1 MARKQD
7 KNLIPFTSDQSREQ
21 AAKNG
26 TKGGKKSGEVRRQK
40 KTIADFLKT
49 WADKEVDEKNKKALQ
64 ALGLDE
70 EATNRTLLV
79 LPLIKKAN
87 GGDIKA
93 LQMIIDLLGEDKKKD
108 LEIAKLKEEINLLR
122 AETQKI
128 TAAFGEDREIEDLSG
143 LAEMLRKD
151 KGGDEDDE

>member
-7 KNLIPFTSDQSREQ
+7 ENLIPFTSDQSREQ

-108 LEIAKLKEEINLLR
+108 LEIKKLQEEIALLR
-122 AETQKI
+122 AEKQKI

-151 KGGDEDDE
+151 KGGEEDDE

>member
-1 MARKQD
+1 MAGKTE
-7 KNLIPFTSDQSREQ
+7 NLKPFQKGTISSEV
-21 AAKNG
+21 AKANG
-26 TKGGKKSGEVRRQK
+26 SKGGKAKAAK
-40 KTIADFLKT
+40 KTVAEYLKL

-108 LEIAKLKEEINLLR
+108 LEIKKLKEEIKLLK

-128 TAAFGEDREIEDLSG
+128 SSQFGDDREIEDLQG
-143 LAEMLRKD
+143 LADMLKKD
-151 KGGDEDDE
+151 EENTND

>member
-7 KNLIPFTSDQSREQ
+7 ENLRPSEHKFTLEEH
-21 AAKNG
+21 K
-26 TKGGKKSGEVRRQK
+26 KGAQRSAEVRRKK
-40 KTIADFLKT
+40 KTIAEYLKT

-87 GGDIKA
+87 SGDIKA

-108 LEIAKLKEEINLLR
+108 LEIKKLKQEIELLR
-122 AETQKI
+122 AQTQKI
-128 TAAFGEDREIEDLSG
+128 TAAFGDDREVEDLTG
-143 LAEMLRKD
+143 LADMLKKD
-151 KGGDEDDE
+151 EENTDD

>member
-1 MARKQD
+1 MANKGH
-7 KNLIPFTSDQSREQ
+7 KNLIPQ
-21 AAKNG
+21 AHTITVGEASA
-26 TKGGKKSGEVRRQK
+26 GGKKSGQVRKQK
-40 KTIADFLKT
+40 KTIADYLRT
-49 WADKEVDEKNKKALQ
+49 WADSAVEDKHKQALR

-87 GGDIKA
+87 SGDIKA

-108 LEIAKLKEEINLLR
+108 LEIKKLREEIRLLK

-128 TAAFGEDREIEDLSG
+128 TSQFGDDREIEDMTG
-143 LAEMLRKD
+143 LAEMLAVN
-151 KGGDEDDE
+151 DEESTDD

>member
-7 KNLIPFTSDQSREQ
+7 KNLIPNSQRSPNELREMTS
-21 AAKNG
+21 
-26 TKGGKKSGEVRRQK
+26 KGGKRSGEVRRQK
-40 KTIADFLKT
+40 KTVADYLRK
-49 WADKEVDEKNKKALQ
+49 WADNEVDEKNKKALQ

-87 GGDIKA
+87 CGDIKA

-108 LEIAKLKEEINLLR
+108 LEIKKLQEEIALLR

-128 TAAFGEDREIEDLSG
+128 TTAFGEDREIEDLSG

-151 KGGDEDDE
+151 KGGEEDDE

>member
-7 KNLIPFTSDQSREQ
+7 ENLRPCEYKLSQEEQ
-21 AAKNG
+21 K
-26 TKGGKKSGEVRRQK
+26 KGGRKSVEVRRQK
-40 KTIADFLKT
+40 KTIAEYLKT

-64 ALGLDE
+64 SLGLDE

-151 KGGDEDDE
+151 KGGDDDDE

>member
-7 KNLIPFTSDQSREQ
+7 ENLRPSEHKFTLEEH
-21 AAKNG
+21 K
-26 TKGGKKSGEVRRQK
+26 KGAQRSAEVRRQK
-40 KTIADFLKT
+40 KTVADYLRK
-49 WADKEVDEKNKKALQ
+49 WADSEVDEKNKKALQ

-108 LEIAKLKEEINLLR
+108 LEIKKLKEEIALLK

-128 TAAFGEDREIEDLSG
+128 ASQFGEDREIEDLTG
-143 LAEMLRKD
+143 LAEMLRT
-151 KGGDEDDE
+151 DEGEEE

>member
-7 KNLIPFTSDQSREQ
+7 ENLRPCEYKLSQEEQ
-21 AAKNG
+21 K
-26 TKGGKKSGEVRRQK
+26 KGGRKSVEVRRQK
-40 KTIADFLKT
+40 KTIAEYLKT

-108 LEIAKLKEEINLLR
+108 LEIKKLKEEIKLLK

-128 TAAFGEDREIEDLSG
+128 SSQFGDDREIEDLQG
-143 LAEMLRKD
+143 LADMLKKD
-151 KGGDEDDE
+151 EENTDD

>member
-7 KNLIPFTSDQSREQ
+7 ENLRPAEHKFTLEEH
-21 AAKNG
+21 K
-26 TKGGKKSGEVRRQK
+26 KGGKRSGEVRRQR
-40 KTIADFLKT
+40 KTVADYLRQ
-49 WADKEVDEKNKKALQ
+49 WADNEVDEKNKKALQ

-87 GGDIKA
+87 NGDTKA
-93 LQMIIDLLGEDKKKD
+93 LQMIIDLLGEDRKKD
-108 LEIAKLKEEINLLR
+108 LEIKKLKEEIRLIK

-128 TAAFGEDREIEDLSG
+128 SSMFGEDREIEDLKG
-143 LAEMLRKD
+143 LAELLK
-151 KGGDEDDE
+151 KGEE

>member
-7 KNLIPFTSDQSREQ
+7 ENLRPCEYKLSQDE
-21 AAKNG
+21 AK
-26 TKGGKKSGEVRRQK
+26 KGGKKSGEVRRQK
-40 KTIADFLKT
+40 KTIAEYLKT

-128 TAAFGEDREIEDLSG
+128 SSQFGDDREIEDLTG
-143 LAEMLRKD
+143 LADMLKKD
-151 KGGDEDDE
+151 EENTDD

>member
-7 KNLIPFTSDQSREQ
+7 ENLRPSEHKFTLEEHKR
-21 AAKNG
+21 
-26 TKGGKKSGEVRRQK
+26 GGQRSAEVRRQN
-40 KTIADFLKT
+40 KTIADYLRK
-49 WADKEVDEKNKKALQ
+49 WADNEVDEKNKKALQ

-122 AETQKI
+122 AQTQKI

-143 LAEMLRKD
+143 LAEMLRK
-151 KGGDEDDE
+151 GGEEDDE

>member
-1 MARKQD
+1 MAGKTE
-7 KNLIPFTSDQSREQ
+7 NLKPFQKGTISSEV
-21 AAKNG
+21 AKANG
-26 TKGGKKSGEVRRQK
+26 SKGGKAKAAK
-40 KTIADFLKT
+40 KTVAEYLKL

-108 LEIAKLKEEINLLR
+108 LEIKKLQEEIALLR
-122 AETQKI
+122 AEKQKI

-151 KGGDEDDE
+151 KGGEEDDE

>member
-7 KNLIPFTSDQSREQ
+7 KNLRPCEYKLSQEE
-21 AAKNG
+21 AK
-26 TKGGKKSGEVRRQK
+26 KGGRKSVEVRRQK
-40 KTIADFLKT
+40 KTIAEYLKT

-79 LPLIKKAN
+79 LPLIKKASS
-87 GGDIKA
+87 GDIKA
-93 LQMIIDLLGEDKKKD
+93 LQMMIDLLGEDKKKD

-128 TAAFGEDREIEDLSG
+128 SSQFGEDREIEDLTG
-143 LAEMLRKD
+143 LAEMLR
-151 KGGDEDDE
+151 GGDDE

>member
-1 MARKQD
+1 MAGGIE
-7 KNLIPFTSDQSREQ
+7 NLRPFKKGEISSEV
-21 AAKNG
+21 AKANG
-26 TKGGKKSGEVRRQK
+26 SKGGKAKAAN
-40 KTIADFLKT
+40 KTVADYLRK
-49 WADKEVDEKNKKALQ
+49 WADHEVDEKNKRALQ

-70 EATNRTLLV
+70 DATNRTLLI

-108 LEIAKLKEEINLLR
+108 LEIKKLQEEIAHLR
-122 AETQKI
+122 AETQRI
-128 TAAFGEDREIEDLSG
+128 TASFGEDREIEDLSG

-151 KGGDEDDE
+151 KGGDDDDE

>member
-1 MARKQD
+1 MARTQD
-7 KNLIPFTSDQSREQ
+7 KNLRPFTSAQNREE

-26 TKGGKKSGEVRRQK
+26 TKGGKASGEARRRN
-40 KTIADFLKT
+40 KTIAEYLKT

-79 LPLIKKAN
+79 LPLIKKASS
-87 GGDIKA
+87 GDIKA

-128 TAAFGEDREIEDLSG
+128 TSIFGEDREIEDLQG
-143 LAEMLRKD
+143 LADMLKKD
-151 KGGDEDDE
+151 EESTDD

>member
-7 KNLIPFTSDQSREQ
+7 ENLIPNSRRSKSEVRENS
-21 AAKNG
+21 A
-26 TKGGKKSGEVRRQK
+26 KGGRKSGEVRRQK
-40 KTIADFLKT
+40 KTIAEYLKT
-49 WADKEVDEKNKKALQ
+49 WADKEVDEKNKTALK

-122 AETQKI
+122 AETQKLSSQ
-128 TAAFGEDREIEDLSG
+128 FGEDREIEDLSG
-143 LAEMLRKD
+143 LAEML
-151 KGGDEDDE
+151 KGGDDE

>member
-1 MARKQD
+1 MARKQNE
-7 KNLIPFTSDQSREQ
+7 NLIPQAHKLTIEEQSR
-21 AAKNG
+21 A
-26 TKGGKKSGEVRRQK
+26 GKASGEARRQK
-40 KTIADFLKT
+40 KTIADYLRK
-49 WADKEVDEKNKKALQ
+49 WADGKVKNKDDRVELQ

-93 LQMIIDLLGEDKKKD
+93 LQMIIELLGEDKKKD

-151 KGGDEDDE
+151 KGGEEDE

>member
-7 KNLIPFTSDQSREQ
+7 ENLIPNSARTPNERREN
-21 AAKNG
+21 AIKA
-26 TKGGKKSGEVRRQK
+26 GKASGEARRQK
-40 KTIADFLKT
+40 KTVADFLRQ
-49 WADKEVDEKNKKALQ
+49 WADGAVDEKNKRALE
-64 ALGLDE
+64 ALGLGED
-70 EATNRTLLV
+70 ATNKTLLV

-108 LEIAKLKEEINLLR
+108 LEIKKLREEIELLK

-128 TAAFGEDREIEDLSG
+128 TAAFGDDREIEDLTG
-143 LAEMLRKD
+143 LAEMLRNE
-151 KGGDEDDE
+151 GDTND

>member
-7 KNLIPFTSDQSREQ
+7 ENLRPCEYKLSQEEQ
-21 AAKNG
+21 KR
-26 TKGGKKSGEVRRQK
+26 GGRKSVEVRRQK
-40 KTIADFLKT
+40 KTIAEYLKT

-108 LEIAKLKEEINLLR
+108 LEIAKLKEEINLLK

-128 TAAFGEDREIEDLSG
+128 SAQFGEDREIEDLTG
-143 LAEMLRKD
+143 LADMLK
-151 KGGDEDDE
+151 KNEKNTDD

>member
-7 KNLIPFTSDQSREQ
+7 ENLRPCEYKLSQDE
-21 AAKNG
+21 AK
-26 TKGGKKSGEVRRQK
+26 KGGKKSGEVRRQK
-40 KTIADFLKT
+40 KTVAEYLKK
-49 WADKEVDEKNKKALQ
+49 WADSEVDEKNKKALQ

-108 LEIAKLKEEINLLR
+108 LEIKKLKEEIRLLK

-128 TAAFGEDREIEDLSG
+128 SAQFGEDREIEDLTG
-143 LAEMLRKD
+143 LAEMLKQDEKD
-151 KGGDEDDE
+151 END

>member
-7 KNLIPFTSDQSREQ
+7 ENLIPFTSDQSREK

-26 TKGGKKSGEVRRQK
+26 AKGGVRSGEVRRQK
-40 KTIADFLKT
+40 KTVADYLRK
-49 WADKEVDEKNKKALQ
+49 WADNEVDEKNKRALQ

-108 LEIAKLKEEINLLR
+108 LEIAKLKEEISLLR

-143 LAEMLRKD
+143 LAEMLRK
-151 KGGDEDDE
+151 GGEEDDE